1 MSEPQRSE
9 PQRSAPQRSI
19 GDQVDRRDA
28 LIQTLRTL
36 AVAGIGSAGLL
47 GCATNRRTI
56 ARPLPDLPPA
66 STAAVARIPV
76 EPRRPLPTSGFEQV
90 GDRATWTS
98 SRPNTRN
105 MDRMGRLR
113 YVTVHHDGLKTP
125 LARSDRGSSVARLET
140 IRRGHVVHN
149 RWADIG
155 YHYAI
160 DRSGRIWECRP
171 LSWQGAHVKGHNE
184 GNVGILVMG
193 NFEIERPTNAQ
204 VAALNLQISA
214 LMAAFGIP
222 PRNVM
227 THQEWPTA
235 RTSCPGRHLQPQFDR
250 LKSKRF
256 A

>member
-1 MSEPQRSE
+1 MSETQRS
-9 PQRSAPQRSI
+9 S
-19 GDQVDRRDA
+19 GDHGDGNDLDRRDV
-28 LIQTLRTL
+28 LVQTLRTL
-36 AVAGIGSAGLL
+36 AVAGIGTAGLL
-47 GCATNRRTI
+47 GCAPKRRTI

-66 STAAVARIPV
+66 STSSTARIPV
-76 EPRRPLPTSGFEQV
+76 DLPRPLPSSGFEQV
-90 GDRATWTS
+90 VSRADWTS

-113 YVTVHHDGLKTP
+113 YVTVHHDGLQSP
-125 LARSDRGSSVARLET
+125 LARSDRSSSLARLET

-171 LSWQGAHVKGHNE
+171 LSWQGAHVKRHNE
-184 GNVGILVMG
+184 GNIGILVMG
-193 NFEIERPTNAQ
+193 NFEIERPTSSQ
-204 VAALNLQISA
+204 VAALNLQIVA
-214 LMAAFGIP
+214 LMSAFGISS
-222 PRNVM
+222 RNVK

-235 RTSCPGRHLQPQFDR
+235 RTSCPGRHLQPRFDQ
-250 LKSKRF
+250 LKSRGF